1 VADEIRKDQ
10 GVLTYDY
17 PGEAQSMYERILVA
31 VDGSD
36 TSSHALREGIALAK
50 KFATPLRIV
59 HVIENAYVRVGPA
72 EGINVE
78 PIAQAWRLTGQ
89 KVLDEASAQA
99 RSAGV
104 ETETVLLEEVGRVS
118 EVLVEE
124 AKRCSADLIVI
135 GTHGRRGLQHLLLG
149 SVAEGVLRTAP
160 VPVLAVR
167 PRASES

>member
-1 VADEIRKDQ
+1 MITLGK
-10 GVLTYDY
+10 
-17 PGEAQSMYERILVA
+17 AQSMYERILVA

-50 KFATPLRIV
+50 KFETPLRIV

-78 PIAQAWRLTGQ
+78 PIAQAWREAGQ

-104 ETETVLLEEVGRVS
+104 ETETALLEEVGRVS
-118 EVLVEE
+118 EIVVEE
-124 AKRCSADLIVI
+124 AKRWNADLIVI
-135 GTHGRRGLQHLLLG
+135 GTHGRHGLQHLLLG
-149 SVAEGVLRTAP
+149 SVAEGVLRIAP